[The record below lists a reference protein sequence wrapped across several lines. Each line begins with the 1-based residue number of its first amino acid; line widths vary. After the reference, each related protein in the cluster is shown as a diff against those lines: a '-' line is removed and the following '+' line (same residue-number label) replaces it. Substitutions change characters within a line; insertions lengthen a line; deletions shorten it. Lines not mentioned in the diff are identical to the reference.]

1 MSSPVTGIRE
11 DATTLLFCPACVV
24 ARPPRRNT
32 AIGAH
37 RTICPI
43 CNSFAQRM
51 MKATR
56 QRMKAALTEEQY
68 RRLWQECAVDHYPAV
83 IARWTIEHPGPPE
96 PASVADSRL
105 QAERDAVLEDLNALA
120 DAIGVERPRT
130 PGAEHG

>member
-1 MSSPVTGIRE
+1 MSSPITNVSE
-11 DATTLLFCPACVV
+11 NATTLLFCPACAV

-56 QRMKAALTEEQY
+56 QRMKAALTDEQY

-83 IARWTIEHPGPPE
+83 IARWTVSILDRSSP
-96 PASVADSRL
+96 SR
-105 QAERDAVLEDLNALA
+105 R
-120 DAIGVERPRT
+120 RRRT
-130 PGAEHG
+130 RGCGRSGMRC